1 MEKTSSMNGKI
12 APGPRGHFLLG
23 NLPAFQRD
31 VFQLLIESARSFGNV
46 VRLRLGPLVIH
57 LLSHPDHITHV
68 LHDNRQNYQ
77 KTTRSDAIIS
87 SVVGQSLFTT
97 NGEVWKERRRMI
109 QPAFC
114 HDRIASFAHMMTET
128 IAATLQRWRDEPGDS
143 QALDVASEMMR
154 LTYEIVARSL
164 FRTDAHNEATAVE
177 GAMTVVLEHSYRRM
191 EKLFTLPEIVP
202 TPGNRRFREAMRT
215 LDRVVYGL
223 ISARRRDETG
233 AGDLLSMLMR
243 ARDEE
248 TGEGLSK
255 QELRNEAL
263 TILSAGHV
271 TTANVLTRMW
281 ALLSTHPDV
290 ERRLD
295 TELADVLGGRT
306 PTLDDIPR
314 LGYTTMVIK
323 EVMRLYPPIWVIER
337 KVIRDDEI
345 GGYHI
350 PANSEVAIS
359 PYVMHRH
366 PLFWENPEGFDP
378 ERFSAER
385 SASRPRYAYLP
396 FGGGPRLCIG
406 HQFAMMEAQL
416 ITALIAQRY
425 RLHLLP
431 GFPVDPKPWKTLR
444 PRQGLLMT
452 LQQKEPHDSRIRMD
466 TYREGSTIQ
475 NLNCP
480 R

>member
-1 MEKTSSMNGKI
+1 MTLSINRKD
-12 APGPRGHFLLG
+12 APGPSGHLLLG
-23 NLPAFQRD
+23 NLPEFQRD
-31 VFQLLIESARSFGNV
+31 VFQLLIDSAQRFGNV

-68 LHDNRQNYQ
+68 LQDNRQNYQ
-77 KTTRSDAIIS
+77 KTTRSDAMIS
-87 SVVGQSLFTT
+87 SVIGKGLFTT
-97 NGEVWKERRRMI
+97 NGEVWKERRRLM
-109 QPAFC
+109 QPAFH
-114 HDRIASFAHMMTET
+114 HDRIASFAHTMTET
-128 IAATLQRWRDEPGDS
+128 VTTMLRKWGEDAGHA

-154 LTYEIVARSL
+154 LTYAIVAKSL
-164 FRTDAHNEATAVE
+164 FRTDADDDAATVE
-177 GAMTVVLEHSYRRM
+177 GAMAVVLEHTYRRM

-202 TPGNRRFREAMRT
+202 TPANRRFREAMRT

-223 ISARRRDETG
+223 IHARRRDETDV
-233 AGDLLSMLMR
+233 GDLLSMLMR
-243 ARDEE
+243 TRDEE
-248 TGEGLSK
+248 TGQGLSD
-255 QELRNEAL
+255 QELRDEAI

-281 ALLSTHPDV
+281 SLLSTHPDV
-290 ERRLD
+290 ERQLD
-295 TELADVLGGRT
+295 AELAAVLGGGT

-337 KVIRDDEI
+337 KVVRDDEI
-345 GGYHI
+345 EGYHI
-350 PANSEVAIS
+350 PAGSEVAIS
-359 PYVMHRH
+359 PYVMHHH
-366 PLFWENPEGFDP
+366 PAFWENPEGFDP

-416 ITALIAQRY
+416 ITAMIAQTY
-425 RLHLLP
+425 RLYLIP

-444 PRQGLLMT
+444 PSQGLLMT
-452 LQQKEPHDSRIRMD
+452 LQQKEPHDSD
-466 TYREGSTIQ
+466 VHKAAHQEGAVIQ
-475 NLNCP
+475 NRNCSS
-480 R
+480 